1 MAKTKKQFK
10 SQSFEDASRAHWLD
24 VGLMLCLIVSLTFSL
39 VNLVQ
44 NNLQQSVWESAPI
57 RALGNQAVSNA
68 LIINGSLQ
76 EDKLLTSS
84 AYPPS
89 LMPTVSKKSSKYGQ
103 KETFSKQQANRLEE
117 NTSLNSLSEF

>member
-1 MAKTKKQFK
+1 MKKALSAMAKTKKKIK

-24 VGLMLCLIVSLTFSL
+24 VGLMLCLIVSLTFSV

-44 NNLQQSVWESAPI
+44 NNLQQSVWENAPLT
-57 RALGNQAVSNA
+57 ALGAQAVSNA

-76 EDKLLTSS
+76 EDQLLTST

-89 LMPTVSKKSSKYGQ
+89 LMPAVSKHRSVYEAKGPSPQ
-103 KETFSKQQANRLEE
+103 PF
-117 NTSLNSLSEF
+117 